1 MTTTAAMPM
10 YYVVVLHTSAF
21 STSLW
26 RRAALVSTMPVVC
39 SIFQI
44 DLLCRGANPNGLDI
58 LALRQLS
65 KQAISDHFQ
74 AGGIN
79 GSNFQEHSNI

>member
-1 MTTTAAMPM
+1 MP
-10 YYVVVLHTSAF
+10 
-21 STSLW
+21 
-26 RRAALVSTMPVVC
+26 VC

-44 DLLCRGANPNGLDI
+44 DLYLLCRGANPNGLDI

-74 AGGIN
+74 ASGELTALI
-79 GSNFQEHSNI
+79 FKNIRIFENYVLLTR

>member
-1 MTTTAAMPM
+1 MP
-10 YYVVVLHTSAF
+10 
-21 STSLW
+21 
-26 RRAALVSTMPVVC
+26 VC

-44 DLLCRGANPNGLDI
+44 DLYLLCRGANPNGLDI

-74 AGGIN
+74 AGELTALI
-79 GSNFQEHSNI
+79 FKNIRIFENYVLLTR

>member
-1 MTTTAAMPM
+1 MP
-10 YYVVVLHTSAF
+10 
-21 STSLW
+21 
-26 RRAALVSTMPVVC
+26 VC

-44 DLLCRGANPNGLDI
+44 DLYLLCRGANPNGLDI

-74 AGGIN
+74 ASGGIN
-79 GSNFQEHSNI
+79 GSIFQEHSNIFEN